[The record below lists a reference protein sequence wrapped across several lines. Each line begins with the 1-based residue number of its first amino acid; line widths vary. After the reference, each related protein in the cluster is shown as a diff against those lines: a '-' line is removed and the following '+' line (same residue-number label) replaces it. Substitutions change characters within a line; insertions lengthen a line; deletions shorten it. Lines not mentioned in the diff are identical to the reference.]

1 MSRMIL
7 RNGNWSYAWMVAFL
21 FTSFS
26 DLLVGCL
33 LFLFTSEYCR
43 DFSAAFPFIIFGSS
57 LIAFIISDHLNYIM
71 KFFT

>member
-1 MSRMIL
+1 MSWMTL

-43 DFSAAFPFIIFGSS
+43 DFSAAFSFIIFVSS
-57 LIAFIISDHLNYIM
+57 LCAFNISDYLNYIM